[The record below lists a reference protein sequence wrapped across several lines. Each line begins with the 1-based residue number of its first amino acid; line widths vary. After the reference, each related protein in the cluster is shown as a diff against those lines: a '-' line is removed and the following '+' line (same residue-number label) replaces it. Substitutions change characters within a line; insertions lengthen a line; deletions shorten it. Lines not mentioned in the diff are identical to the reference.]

1 MTQQQ
6 LPVTANT
13 NSTQDIHNSL
23 DEDLLMTPTAE
34 KLLEEIWFENMNQE
48 AEECIE
54 HIYPDLD

>member
-6 LPVTANT
+6 LPVTASS
-13 NSTQDIHNSL
+13 NSIQDINNSL

>member
-34 KLLEEIWFENMNQE
+34 KLLEEIWFENMNQ
-48 AEECIE
+48 
-54 HIYPDLD
+54 